1 MPPLLHLSPPTKEGP
16 SGPLWIPP
24 RLCAR
29 PFGRR
34 AKSRLAHSGIADAQ
48 CRGAASESATSER
61 TSLYQTGDP
70 TGAPWGPLGRSGKEG
85 SPEGRKTHS
94 KGFSSPLVRFCL
106 LFPQRKRRSARRPKL
121 LPPPPPQ
128 GRNSVIKQHICIFV
142 KLLLFMNL
150 PSNYPEHIHSIEQL
164 NY

>member
-48 CRGAASESATSER
+48 CRGAASASATSEW
-61 TSLYQTGDP
+61 TSRLCGEIQTGGLSP
-70 TGAPWGPLGRSGKEG
+70 PLVVAEGWGFQGGRGPSRKGPLPPWRAFAFFSHEGKEG
-85 SPEGRKTHS
+85 RS
-94 KGFSSPLVRFCL
+94 
-106 LFPQRKRRSARRPKL
+106 RRSETPLRPLFLRYLTNL
-121 LPPPPPQ
+121 L
-128 GRNSVIKQHICIFV
+128 NHV
-142 KLLLFMNL
+142 
-150 PSNYPEHIHSIEQL
+150 
-164 NY
+164 